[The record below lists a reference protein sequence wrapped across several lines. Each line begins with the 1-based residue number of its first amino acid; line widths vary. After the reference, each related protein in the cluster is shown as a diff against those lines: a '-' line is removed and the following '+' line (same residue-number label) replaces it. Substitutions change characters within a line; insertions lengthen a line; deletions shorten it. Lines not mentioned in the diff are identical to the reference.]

1 MIYKFAS
8 LNPKKQF
15 KLKVRTTTRAKYE
28 RKLQRYTKYKKR
40 KARRQ
45 QQGGF
50 LSRYNFAYVRLDGV
64 NQAMKG
70 LDTLVP
76 KLINQTWRKIGLHEI
91 GLKQRWVIISINSK
105 NYTTNHMW
113 QRHLQ
118 NFIQAAWKSQ
128 KPKFP
133 QLKQKLSRIIKTKQ

>member
-1 MIYKFAS
+1 M
-8 LNPKKQF
+8 
-15 KLKVRTTTRAKYE
+15 RTTTRTKYE
-28 RKLQRYTKYKKR
+28 RKLQKYTKYKKR

-45 QQGGF
+45 QHGGF

-105 NYTTNHMW
+105 NYTTNHTW

-118 NFIQAAWKSQ
+118 NSIQAAWKSQ

-133 QLKQKLSRIIKTKQ
+133 QLK